1 MTNTIPFS
9 EWLDEQGNSVR
20 LAMCEGHPETLVLVD
35 TTTMC
40 VYKYVPAESQDGV
53 REATVE
59 FLRRRMQEL
68 GMGINDY

>member
-1 MTNTIPFS
+1 MTNAIPFS
-9 EWLDEQGNSVR
+9 EWLDEQGNDIR
-20 LAMCEGHPETLVLVD
+20 LAMCEGHPETLILVD

-59 FLRRRMQEL
+59 FLMRRMHEL
-68 GMGINDY
+68 EMKVSE